1 MFGRRLLC
9 LWGQFVG
16 TYSALAYAA
25 YAGWRGR
32 ERPIRCGF
40 VMEVWVGR
48 SVAQACPVRAYAV
61 ALIKVLQGVAR
72 RSRLRAEMT
81 TWRLKGTAAT
91 PMTVPAWLSV
101 SVPYRSM
108 MSGQTATQ
116 TVDATNAAALAVDWA
131 LAQVGTPYI
140 GAEKRRALDSTAP
153 GSSKPPTA
161 PPASSCPASP
171 KTNTTPGRGSR
182 PMKKL

>member
-1 MFGRRLLC
+1 MEIEGN
-9 LWGQFVG
+9 GGDPDDG
-16 TYSALAYAA
+16 T
-25 YAGWRGR
+25 
-32 ERPIRCGF
+32 
-40 VMEVWVGR
+40 
-48 SVAQACPVRAYAV
+48 
-61 ALIKVLQGVAR
+61 GVAFGVGPIQVDDER
-72 RSRLRAEMT
+72 D
-81 TWRLKGTAAT
+81 
-91 PMTVPAWLSV
+91 
-101 SVPYRSM
+101 
-108 MSGQTATQ
+108 TATQ

-161 PPASSCPASP
+161 PPASPCPASP